1 MNSLG
6 LRLKWST
13 NPEGA
18 LRGSQMRWNQ
28 GFSSPEVQFVYKKR
42 RNTDSQVAQVG
53 GMNNQKEI
61 CTNKLLKKMKETYKS
76 TTDNFKGRPAFILT
90 EPP

>member
-1 MNSLG
+1 MEHKSRGRIKGVTDAVEPGILFT
-6 LRLKWST
+6 R
-13 NPEGA
+13 GA
-18 LRGSQMRWNQ
+18 ICLQ
-28 GFSSPEVQFVYKKR
+28 KKR